1 MCDLLEVQ
9 CFDQS
14 EELVLRILDRVVD
27 QLVSEEDRVVCH
39 FELADGL
46 ADSHLELLLSLDSVA
61 NTASELLET
70 RWIDEQEVAFVAAS
84 GDLQGTL
91 DVDLQNGNLAQS
103 FNTLKLASARAIE
116 AALGALTV
124 LNELVVLDH
133 ALELSRL
140 DESEV
145 LLTLLIVGP
154 HGSGRHTSLP
164 VKDVAVLLEHVV
176 NQSALADARGTNQ
189 DQWLILLRSR
199 IERVEVLLGV
209 HEDVVGL
216 RKQHG
221 GEEVIE
227 HLPDLQ
233 MLHDVLVML
242 RHQLVLA
249 GRQVRQDLIIEIHVG
264 LHR

>member
-1 MCDLLEVQ
+1 M
-9 CFDQS
+9 
-14 EELVLRILDRVVD
+14 
-27 QLVSEEDRVVCH
+27 
-39 FELADGL
+39 
-46 ADSHLELLLSLDSVA
+46 
-61 NTASELLET
+61 
-70 RWIDEQEVAFVAAS
+70 AAS
-84 GDLQGTL
+84 VDFKSALN
-91 DVDLQNGNLAQS
+91 VDLDYGNLAQPL
-103 FNTLKLASARAIE
+103 NTFQLRSRCAIE

-233 MLHDVLVML
+233 MLHNVLVML